1 MSVYEDKPARC
12 WVSSCRFKD
21 INGTPKRTTKRGF
34 KTKGE
39 AEEWERELKTNSGLR
54 TLTLSEFFRIY
65 ERDIRP
71 TVAASTWEG
80 KAAIFRDKIE
90 PYLGSTLI
98 EELSTPDALLW
109 QDLMRSKRKKDG
121 TRYSPTYLRGIN
133 NQLEAI
139 LNHAEN
145 FYGLKRSPMKGLR
158 KLGKK
163 KAGEMRF
170 WTKAEY
176 LNFSRQIE
184 DDPVAHCAFEI
195 LYWCGLR
202 LGELLALTGDDIDF
216 NRGVIMVRRSIA
228 RVGGRYVMSSPKTSV
243 SRRVV
248 QMPPFLEEEL
258 NAVMYLKGIQANERI
273 FPFTHDK
280 LRKQMHIATEKAGL
294 PRIRVHDL
302 RHSHV
307 SLLIDLGFP
316 APAIAERIGH
326 SSISVTYTYAHLFPV
341 RQRDMSNALE
351 AEGGM
356 R

>member
-1 MSVYEDKPARC
+1 MSIYRDQTRAC

-21 INGTPKRTTKRGF
+21 INGTTKRSIERGF
-34 KTKGE
+34 KTKEE
-39 AEEWERELKTNSGLR
+39 AGEWEHELKANSGLR
-54 TLTLSEFFRIY
+54 TLTLSEFFRVY
-65 ERDIRP
+65 ERDVRP
-71 TVAASTWEG
+71 TVAESTWEG

-90 PYLGSTLI
+90 PHLGNTPI
-98 EELSTPDALLW
+98 EGLSTPDVLLW
-109 QDLMRSKRKKDG
+109 QNLMWSMRKKDG
-121 TRYSPTYLRGIN
+121 TRYSPTFLRGIN

-139 LNHAEN
+139 PNHAAN
-145 FYGLKRSPMKGLR
+145 FYGLKRSPMKSLR
-158 KLGKK
+158 KIGRKN
-163 KAGEMRF
+163 AGEMRF

-176 LNFSRQIE
+176 LNFSRQVK

-202 LGELLALTGDDIDF
+202 LGELLALTGNDIDF

-228 RVGGRYVMSSPKTSV
+228 KVSGRYIMSSPKTST

-258 NAVMYLKGIQANERI
+258 SAVMYLKGIQVNERI

-280 LRKQMHIATEKAGL
+280 IRKQMLVATEKAGL

-341 RQRDMSNALE
+341 RQLDMSNALE